1 MKMSRS
7 LGLTTPPKGTWV
19 QTELAA
25 HEQWAK
31 LAISH
36 PRASSLLHVLL
47 ANIGRANAIVVSHKA
62 LAKLAGCSVSTLKR
76 SIEVLKEQNWI
87 EVRQVGQTGTANAYV
102 INDRVAWYG
111 NREGMRY
118 SLFSATVLVAADEQ
132 PDKEELGNQTP
143 LHHIPELFPGERQLP
158 AGDGLPPPSQP
169 FLPEMTPDLPSTS
182 RSPDPDEEP
191 VLRLED

>member
-1 MKMSRS
+1 MSRK
-7 LGLTTPPKGTWV
+7 LGLTTQPKGTWV

-25 HEQWAK
+25 HENWAK

-47 ANIGRANAIVVSHKA
+47 ANIGRANAIVASHKT
-62 LAKLAGCSVSTLKR
+62 LATLAGCSVSTLKR
-76 SIEVLKEQNWI
+76 SIEVLKEKNWI
-87 EVRQVGQTGTANAYV
+87 EVRRVGETGTANAYV

-118 SLFSATVLVAADEQ
+118 SLFSATVLVSAEEQ
-132 PDKEELGNQTP
+132 PDHEALGRQEP
-143 LHHIPELFPGERQLP
+143 LHHIPELMPGERQLP

-169 FLPEMTPDLPSTS
+169 FLPEMVPDLPTTF
-182 RSPDPDEEP
+182 PDEIQLAMVKDE
-191 VLRLED
+191 